1 LIEARATQM
10 LLHLLWQLSGVI
22 SHAKK
27 DRTMKSLDAK
37 LKRIT
42 TGKYKPTDF
51 IVADAKDP
59 EMSGGVS
66 STGPRDI
73 YNEAAGSHTVETFR
87 QSIVDIV
94 KQGVVDIMLVAPS
107 SLEAVAAKGTFKK
120 SHVTPAIRAND
131 ATDIWR
137 ARGSSYAKEFARPFR
152 TANLT
157 HCKKFSDLG
166 LYSVT
171 FNNDLDADYAHLE
184 AYNAFRAEATKL
196 KFRHFLEVFNPNAPK
211 NLSPEVMPGFV
222 NDNILRCLAGTTKAD
237 RPLFLKMPF
246 NGRKAL
252 EELASYDTELVV
264 GILGGSGGT
273 TRDTF
278 ELLHQ
283 GEKSG
288 ARVALF
294 GRKIKLAESPL
305 DLLAMF
311 RPVIERKIT
320 PEQAVREY
328 HAILSKKNI
337 RSVRTLENDQQIT
350 ESVLEGYRK

>member
-1 LIEARATQM
+1 
-10 LLHLLWQLSGVI
+10 
-22 SHAKK
+22 
-27 DRTMKSLDAK
+27 MKSLDAK

-42 TGKYKPTDF
+42 AGKYKPSDF

-66 STGPRDI
+66 SPGPRDLHD
-73 YNEAAGSHTVETFR
+73 EAKGFHSVETFR
-87 QSIVDIV
+87 QSIIDVV
-94 KQGVVDIMLVAPS
+94 KHGVVDIMLVAAS
-107 SLEAVAAKGTFKK
+107 SLEAVAAKGVFKK

-137 ARGSSYAKEFARPFR
+137 ARGSTYVKEFARPFR
-152 TANLT
+152 TANLH

-171 FNNDLDADYAHLE
+171 FNNDLSADYAHLE
-184 AYNAFRAEATKL
+184 AYNDFRAEASKL

-211 NLSPEVMPGFV
+211 NLSPEQMPFFV
-222 NDNILRCLAGTTKAD
+222 NDNILRCLGGMTKAD

-246 NGRKAL
+246 NGRRAM
-252 EELASYDTELVV
+252 EELAGYDTELVV
-264 GILGGSGGT
+264 GILGGGGGT
-273 TRDTF
+273 TRDCL

-305 DLLAMF
+305 DLLSLF
-311 RPVIERKIT
+311 RPVIERDVT
-320 PEQAVREY
+320 PEEAVRQY
-328 HAILSKKNI
+328 HAILKKKNL
-337 RSVRTLENDQQIT
+337 RAVRALEDDLMIT

>member
-1 LIEARATQM
+1 
-10 LLHLLWQLSGVI
+10 
-22 SHAKK
+22 
-27 DRTMKSLDAK
+27 MKSLDAK

-42 TGKYKPTDF
+42 SGKYKPSDF

-59 EMSGGVS
+59 EMSAGVS
-66 STGPRDI
+66 SPGPVDLHD
-73 YNEAAGSHTVETFR
+73 ASKGFDTVENFR
-87 QSIVDIV
+87 QSIVDVV
-94 KQGVVDIMLVAPS
+94 KQGVVDIMLVAAS

-152 TANLT
+152 TANLAL
-157 HCKKFSDLG
+157 CRRFSDLG

-171 FNNDLDADYAHLE
+171 FNNDLSADYAHLE

-196 KFRHFLEVFNPNAPK
+196 KFRHFLEVFNPNAPV
-211 NLSPEVMPGFV
+211 NLPPEQMPFFV
-222 NDNILRCLAGTTKAD
+222 NDNILRCLGGMTKAE

-246 NGRKAL
+246 NGRRAM
-252 EELASYDTELVV
+252 EELAGYDTELVV
-264 GILGGSGGT
+264 GILGGGGGT
-273 TRDTF
+273 TRDCL

-305 DLLAMF
+305 DLLSLF
-311 RPVIERKIT
+311 RPVIERNIT
-320 PEQAVREY
+320 PQEAVKQYHAVLKKKNLRAVR
-328 HAILSKKNI
+328 S
-337 RSVRTLENDQQIT
+337 LEDDQLIT
-350 ESVLEGYRK
+350 EHVLEGFRK

>member
-1 LIEARATQM
+1 
-10 LLHLLWQLSGVI
+10 
-22 SHAKK
+22 
-27 DRTMKSLDAK
+27 MKSLDAK

-42 TGKYKPTDF
+42 SGKYKPTDF

-59 EMSGGVS
+59 EMSAGVS
-66 STGPRDI
+66 STGPKDLHD
-73 YNEAAGSHTVETFR
+73 ESKGFHTVEHFR
-87 QSIVDIV
+87 QTIVDVV
-94 KQGVVDIMLVAPS
+94 KQGIVDIMLVAAS
-107 SLEAVAAKGTFKK
+107 SQEAVAATGVYKK

-152 TANLT
+152 TANLA

-171 FNNDLDADYAHLE
+171 FNNDLSADYAHLE
-184 AYNAFRAEATKL
+184 AYNEFRAEASKL

-211 NLSPEVMPGFV
+211 NLSPEQMPFFV
-222 NDNILRCLAGTTKAD
+222 NDNILRCIGGMTKAD

-246 NGRKAL
+246 NGRKAM

-264 GILGGSGGT
+264 GILGGGGGT
-273 TRDTF
+273 TRDCL
-278 ELLHQ
+278 ELIHQ

-305 DLLAMF
+305 DLLALF
-311 RPVIERKIT
+311 RPVIERDMT
-320 PEQAVREY
+320 PEEAVKQY
-328 HAILSKKNI
+328 HAILKKKNLKAV
-337 RSVRTLENDQQIT
+337 RSLEDDQKIT
-350 ESVLEGYRK
+350 ESVLEGYKK

>member
-1 LIEARATQM
+1 M
-10 LLHLLWQLSGVI
+10 
-22 SHAKK
+22 AK
-27 DRTMKSLDAK
+27 TLDAK
-37 LKRIT
+37 LQRIT
-42 TGKYKPTDF
+42 SGKYKPTDF

-59 EMSGGVS
+59 EMSAGVS
-66 STGPRDI
+66 STGPKDLHD
-73 YNEAAGSHTVETFR
+73 EGKGFLPAETFR
-87 QSIVDIV
+87 QSIIDVV
-94 KQGVVDIMLVAPS
+94 KQGVVDIMLVAAS
-107 SLEAVAAKGTFKK
+107 SLEPIAAKGVFKK

-152 TANLT
+152 TANLA

-171 FNNDLDADYAHLE
+171 FNNDLSADYAHLE
-184 AYNAFRAEATKL
+184 AYNEFRAEASKL

-211 NLSPEVMPGFV
+211 NLSPEQMPFFV
-222 NDNILRCLAGTTKAD
+222 NDNILRCLGGMTKAD

-246 NGRKAL
+246 NGRKAM

-264 GILGGSGGT
+264 GILGGGGGT
-273 TRDTF
+273 TRDCL
-278 ELLHQ
+278 ELIHQ

-305 DLLAMF
+305 DLLSFF
-311 RPVIERKIT
+311 RPVIERQIT
-320 PEQAVREY
+320 PEEAVKAY
-328 HAILSKKNI
+328 HAVLKKKNLKPV
-337 RSVRTLENDQQIT
+337 RSLEDDQMIT
-350 ESVLEGYRK
+350 ESVLEGYKK

>member
-1 LIEARATQM
+1 MT
-10 LLHLLWQLSGVI
+10 
-22 SHAKK
+22 
-27 DRTMKSLDAK
+27 KSLDAK

-42 TGKYKPTDF
+42 SGKYRPTDF

-59 EMSGGVS
+59 EMSAGVS
-66 STGPRDI
+66 SPGPKDLHDESKG
-73 YNEAAGSHTVETFR
+73 YNSVERFR
-87 QSIVDIV
+87 QDIIDVV
-94 KQGVVDIMLVAPS
+94 KQGVVDIMLVAAS
-107 SLEAVAAKGTFKK
+107 SLEAVAAKGVFKK

-152 TANLT
+152 TANLA

-171 FNNDLDADYAHLE
+171 FNNDLSADYAHLE
-184 AYNAFRAEATKL
+184 AYNEFRAEASKL

-211 NLSPEVMPGFV
+211 NLSPEQIPFFV
-222 NDNILRCLAGTTKAD
+222 NDNILRCIGGMTKAD

-246 NGRKAL
+246 NGRKAM
-252 EELASYDTELVV
+252 EELAGYDTELVV
-264 GILGGSGGT
+264 GILGGGGGT
-273 TRDTF
+273 TRDCL
-278 ELLHQ
+278 ELIHQ

-305 DLLAMF
+305 DLLALF
-311 RPVIERKIT
+311 RPVIERAIT
-320 PEQAVREY
+320 PEEAVKQY
-328 HAILSKKNI
+328 HAILKKKNLKP
-337 RSVRTLENDQQIT
+337 VRALEDDQKIT
-350 ESVLEGYRK
+350 ESVLEGYKK

>member
-1 LIEARATQM
+1 
-10 LLHLLWQLSGVI
+10 
-22 SHAKK
+22 
-27 DRTMKSLDAK
+27 MKSLDQK

-42 TGKYKPTDF
+42 SSKYRPTDF

-59 EMSGGVS
+59 EMSAGVS
-66 STGPRDI
+66 SPGPRDLHD
-73 YNEAAGSHTVETFR
+73 GSKGFHTVETFR
-87 QSIVDIV
+87 QSIVDVV
-94 KQGVVDIMLVAPS
+94 KQGVTDIMLVAAS
-107 SLEAVAAKGTFKK
+107 SLEAIAAKGVFKK

-137 ARGSSYAKEFARPFR
+137 ARGSDYAQEFARPFR
-152 TANLT
+152 TANLA
-157 HCKKFSDLG
+157 HCRKFSDLG

-171 FNNDLDADYAHLE
+171 FNNNLDADYAHLE
-184 AYNAFRAEATKL
+184 AYNQFRAEATKL
-196 KFRHFLEVFNPNAPK
+196 KFRHFLEVFNPNAPQ
-211 NLSPEVMPGFV
+211 NLPPEKVPDFV
-222 NDNILRCLAGTTKAD
+222 NDNILRCVAGMTKAD
-237 RPLFLKMPF
+237 RPLFLKIPF
-246 NGRKAL
+246 NGRRAM
-252 EELASYDTELVV
+252 EDLAGYDTELVV
-264 GILGGSGGT
+264 GILGGSSGT

-311 RPVIERKIT
+311 RPVIERAVT
-320 PEQAVREY
+320 PEEGVRQY
-328 HAILSKKNI
+328 HAILKKKNI
-337 RSVRTLENDQQIT
+337 RPVRALEDDQMIT

>member
-1 LIEARATQM
+1 
-10 LLHLLWQLSGVI
+10 
-22 SHAKK
+22 
-27 DRTMKSLDAK
+27 MKSLDAK

-42 TGKYKPTDF
+42 SGKYKPADF

-59 EMSGGVS
+59 EMSAGVS
-66 STGPRDI
+66 STGPKDLHDESR
-73 YNEAAGSHTVETFR
+73 GFHTVEHFR
-87 QSIVDIV
+87 QSVVDVV
-94 KQGVVDIMLVAPS
+94 KQGVVDIMLVAAS
-107 SLEAVAAKGTFKK
+107 SLESIAAKGVFKK

-137 ARGSSYAKEFARPFR
+137 ARHSTYAKEFARPFR
-152 TANLT
+152 TANLA

-171 FNNDLDADYAHLE
+171 FNNDLTADYAHLE
-184 AYNAFRAEATKL
+184 AYNEFRAEASKL

-211 NLSPEVMPGFV
+211 NLTPEQIPAFV
-222 NDNILRCLAGTTKAD
+222 NDNILRCIAGMTKAD
-237 RPLFLKMPF
+237 RPLFLKIPF
-246 NGRKAL
+246 NGRRAM
-252 EELASYDTELVV
+252 EELAGYDTELVV

-278 ELLHQ
+278 ELIHQ

-305 DLLAMF
+305 DLLALF
-311 RPVIERKIT
+311 RPVIERDIT
-320 PEQAVREY
+320 PEEAVRHY
-328 HAILSKKNI
+328 HATLKKKSL
-337 RSVRTLENDQQIT
+337 RSVRSLEDDLMIT
-350 ESVLEGYRK
+350 ESVLEGFRK

>member
-1 LIEARATQM
+1 
-10 LLHLLWQLSGVI
+10 
-22 SHAKK
+22 
-27 DRTMKSLDAK
+27 MKSLDAK

-42 TGKYKPTDF
+42 SGKYKPADF

-59 EMSGGVS
+59 EMSAGVS

-73 YNEAAGSHTVETFR
+73 HNESMGFHTVEAFR
-87 QSIVDIV
+87 QSIIDIV
-94 KQGVVDIMLVAPS
+94 KQGVVDIMLVAAS
-107 SLEAVAAKGTFKK
+107 SLEAVAAKGFFNK

-137 ARGSSYAKEFARPFR
+137 ARGSSYTKEFARPFR
-152 TANLT
+152 TANLA

-171 FNNDLDADYAHLE
+171 FNNDLDADYAHLA
-184 AYNAFRAEATKL
+184 AYNEFRAEATKL

-211 NLSPEVMPGFV
+211 NLLSENMPGFV
-222 NDNILRCLAGTTKAD
+222 NDNILRCLAGMTKAD

-252 EELASYDTELVV
+252 EELAAYDTELVV

-305 DLLAMF
+305 DLLAHF
-311 RPVIERKIT
+311 RPVIERSLT
-320 PEQAVREY
+320 PTEAVKSY
-328 HAILSKKNI
+328 HATLAKKNLKPL
-337 RSVRTLENDQQIT
+337 RTLDDDNRIT
-350 ESVLEGYRK
+350 EAVLENG

>member
-1 LIEARATQM
+1 
-10 LLHLLWQLSGVI
+10 
-22 SHAKK
+22 
-27 DRTMKSLDAK
+27 MKSLDAK

-42 TGKYKPTDF
+42 SGKYKPSDF

-59 EMSGGVS
+59 EMSAGVS
-66 STGPRDI
+66 STGPKDPHD
-73 YNEAAGSHTVETFR
+73 EAKGFHTVEHFR
-87 QSIVDIV
+87 QAIIDVV
-94 KQGVVDIMLVAPS
+94 KHGVADIMLVAAS
-107 SLEAVAAKGTFKK
+107 SLEAVAAKGVFKK

-137 ARGSSYAKEFARPFR
+137 ARHSSYAKEFARPFR
-152 TANLT
+152 TANLA
-157 HCKKFSDLG
+157 HCRKFVDLG
-166 LYSVT
+166 LYSIT
-171 FNNDLDADYAHLE
+171 FNNDLDADYAHLS
-184 AYNAFRAEATKL
+184 AYNEFRAEASKL

-211 NLSPEVMPGFV
+211 NLSPEQVPAFV
-222 NDNILRCLAGTTKAD
+222 NDNILRTLGGMTKAD

-246 NGRKAL
+246 NGRKAM

-273 TRDTF
+273 TRDTL

-305 DLLAMF
+305 DLLSFF
-311 RPVIERKIT
+311 RPVVERSLT
-320 PEQAVREY
+320 PEEAVKAY
-328 HAILSKKNI
+328 HAVLAKKKLKPI
-337 RSVRTLENDQQIT
+337 RSQEDDQKIT

>member
-1 LIEARATQM
+1 
-10 LLHLLWQLSGVI
+10 
-22 SHAKK
+22 
-27 DRTMKSLDAK
+27 MKSLDAK

-42 TGKYKPTDF
+42 AGKYKPSDF

-66 STGPRDI
+66 SPGPRDLHD
-73 YNEAAGSHTVETFR
+73 ESKGFHSVETFR
-87 QSIVDIV
+87 QSIIDVV
-94 KQGVVDIMLVAPS
+94 KHGVVDIMLVAAS
-107 SLEAVAAKGTFKK
+107 SLEAVAAKGVFKK

-137 ARGSSYAKEFARPFR
+137 ARGSTYAKEFARPFR
-152 TANLT
+152 TANLH

-171 FNNDLDADYAHLE
+171 FNNDLSADYAHLE
-184 AYNAFRAEATKL
+184 AYNAFRAEASKL

-211 NLSPEVMPGFV
+211 NLSPEQMPFFV
-222 NDNILRCLAGTTKAD
+222 NDNILRCLGGMTKAD

-246 NGRKAL
+246 NGRRAM
-252 EELASYDTELVV
+252 EELAGYDTELVV
-264 GILGGSGGT
+264 GILGGGGGT
-273 TRDTF
+273 TRDCL

-305 DLLAMF
+305 DLLSLF
-311 RPVIERKIT
+311 RPVIEREMT
-320 PEQAVREY
+320 PEDAVKKYHSILKKKNLRAVR
-328 HAILSKKNI
+328 A
-337 RSVRTLENDQQIT
+337 LEDDQKIT
-350 ESVLEGYRK
+350 ESVLEGFAK